1 MLYHTALAREEAVS
15 FHGDRT
21 RIAKPPS
28 RLLAIPWALLAMAMA
43 LPVFVQWRAEEG
55 YRHIPATRFFDGLPV
70 AGSWRDAQK
79 AGFSYCIDFKVTM
92 RCRRT
97 GLTLMGHGPYSAA
110 VDLAGGDG
118 RGGFNQLTLWSDR
131 DQDAPIDLADDLE
144 RRGWE
149 SCRTKRNGWG
159 DQYIFMRQGSP
170 LRISI
175 DISYYGKRR
184 IRIIPE
190 WNEAKP
196 VCETGRLTG

>member
-1 MLYHTALAREEAVS
+1 MS

-21 RIAKPPS
+21 RVAKPPS
-28 RLLAIPWALLAMAMA
+28 RLLPIPLALLAMAMT
-43 LPVFVQWRAEEG
+43 LPFLVQWRAEEA
-55 YRHIPATRFFDGLPV
+55 YRHVPATRYFDGLPV
-70 AGSWRDAQK
+70 AGRWADARK
-79 AGFSYCIDFKVTM
+79 AGFTYCIDFKVTM

-97 GLTLMGHGPYSAA
+97 GIMLMGRGPFSAA

-118 RGGFNQLTLWSDR
+118 RGGFDQLTLWHDV
-131 DQDAPIDLADDLE
+131 DQDAPVDVADDLE
-144 RRGWE
+144 RKGWV

-159 DQYIFMRQGSP
+159 DQYIFMRPGSP

-190 WNEAKP
+190 WNEPKP

>member
-1 MLYHTALAREEAVS
+1 MAFS
-15 FHGDRT
+15 QDRT
-21 RIAKPPS
+21 WAGTVS
-28 RLLAIPWALLAMAMA
+28 GRLLRIPLALSAMVLA
-43 LPVFVQWRAEEG
+43 LPFLVQWRTEQA
-55 YRHIPATRFFDGLPV
+55 YLHVPPTRYFDDLPV

-97 GLTLMGHGPYSAA
+97 GLKLMGHGPYSAA

-118 RGGFNQLTLWSDR
+118 RGGFDQLTLWSDR

-159 DQYIFMRQGSP
+159 DQHIFMQKGSH

-184 IRIIPE
+184 IRVIPE
-190 WNEAKP
+190 WNEPKP
-196 VCETGRLTG
+196 VCETGHLTG